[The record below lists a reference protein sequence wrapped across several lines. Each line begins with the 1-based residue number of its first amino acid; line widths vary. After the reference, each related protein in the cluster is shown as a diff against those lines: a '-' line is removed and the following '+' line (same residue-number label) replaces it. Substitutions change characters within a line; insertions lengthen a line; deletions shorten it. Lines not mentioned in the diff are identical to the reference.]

1 MVLGKLDFKH
11 KTLKREFYIS
21 HCTKANSKW
30 IRDLKTHQNLWNH
43 LMKHKGNTSWHIYCQ
58 LIYNSKHIRNQ
69 RKKKTRGYGNLQRF
83 YTVNKTISRKKMIL
97 HSRRNYLPTVYLI
110 KDKYTLYIQNPS
122 RILNIIRCHEN
133 LHQNKMFHNFI
144 AVKMIYH
151 KTQVSSC

>member
-1 MVLGKLDFKH
+1 MAI
-11 KTLKREFYIS
+11 Y
-21 HCTKANSKW
+21 
-30 IRDLKTHQNLWNH
+30 RDSIQQIKQ
-43 LMKHKGNTSWHIYCQ
+43 SAE
-58 LIYNSKHIRNQ
+58 
-69 RKKKTRGYGNLQRF
+69 
-83 YTVNKTISRKKMIL
+83 KKMIL